1 VIDITKN
8 APKRGIFSLYNSINC
23 RKIKATIECGFFVH
37 SGLMDIIW
45 LYYYNE
51 PLHVLPIFVKE
62 GDIIPAKEVGQ
73 FQGRRRRNRN
83 RVKGTYTSK

>member
-1 VIDITKN
+1 MDVIW
-8 APKRGIFSLYNSINC
+8 S
-23 RKIKATIECGFFVH
+23 
-37 SGLMDIIW
+37 
-45 LYYYNE
+45 YYYNE

-62 GDIIPAKEVGQ
+62 GTIIPAKEVGQ